1 MSSKI
6 YPFPISE
13 KKIEI
18 NIPKVYHSQ
27 YDELLEN
34 ILHPIKRDRKKNNL
48 IKQ

>member
-18 NIPKVYHSQ
+18 NIPKVYRSQ

-34 ILHPIKRDRKKNNL
+34 ILHPKKE
-48 IKQ
+48 IEKIIT